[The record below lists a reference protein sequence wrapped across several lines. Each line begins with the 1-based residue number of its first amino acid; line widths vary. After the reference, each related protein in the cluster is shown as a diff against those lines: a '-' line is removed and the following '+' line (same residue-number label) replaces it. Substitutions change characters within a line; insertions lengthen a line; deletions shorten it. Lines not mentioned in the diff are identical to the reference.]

1 MAQLP
6 RVMADTRQG
15 GALFIVGMHIH
26 DWGKPFDWLPA
37 FLAMPRMIREL
48 EANRA
53 LGMVSAR
60 FCFWG
65 GRTIAVVQYW
75 KSFELLTAY
84 ARSDDYEHRPAWLEF
99 YRSASKSRSTVGLF
113 HETYVVSAGSTES
126 LYFQMPNGFGL
137 TAVTGAVPVTA
148 RSATAHDRL
157 HASGPGD
164 AGPQP
169 SEANP

>member
-1 MAQLP
+1 MVQLP
-6 RVMADTRQG
+6 RVMADTRQR

-37 FLAMPRMIREL
+37 FLAMPRMVREL
-48 EANRA
+48 EANRS

-84 ARSDDYEHRPAWLEF
+84 ARSDSYEHRPAWLEF

-113 HETYVVSAGSTES
+113 HETYVASHGSTES
-126 LYFQMPNGFGL
+126 LYVNMPERFGL
-137 TAVTGAVPVTA
+137 TAVTGAVPVSPRNA
-148 RSATAHDRL
+148 SAYDRL
-157 HASGPGD
+157 HEHSPRN
-164 AGPQP
+164 PESP
-169 SEANP
+169 SLGLTP